1 MSRIVPIDKLEEGM
15 ILEENILNPDTGVIL
30 ITENSEITLQLIN
43 KLYLYGIRRVKI
55 KEDDNFIYE
64 QKKLIDSYIVVE
76 DQLEDI
82 FEDVKNGKS
91 IDINI
96 VENDIRNF
104 KDNIVEYNDLH
115 SSMRLLYHKD
125 DYTFNHSF
133 AVSILAISF
142 GKWANFSEEDIFQL
156 AMGALLHDIGK
167 LKIDEYIINK
177 PGRLTDKEFL
187 EMKNHPKYGY
197 DILLDT
203 GEVTE
208 EVLKIVLQHHE
219 KIDGTGYPYAL
230 RSEEIHEFAKIVAI
244 CDIYHA
250 LTSKRAYK
258 DGMNPFDAFNI
269 IKNDSFSTLDPY
281 YFHLF
286 LKNLSKTYVGNDVI
300 LSDGRRGT
308 IIYVHPQDREKVI
321 VKVGQDFINFL
332 YPQKVKIVNMV

>member
-244 CDIYHA
+244 CDII
-250 LTSKRAYK
+250 
-258 DGMNPFDAFNI
+258 M
-269 IKNDSFSTLDPY
+269 
-281 YFHLF
+281 HLP
-286 LKNLSKTYVGNDVI
+286 V
-300 LSDGRRGT
+300 RGP
-308 IIYVHPQDREKVI
+308 IR
-321 VKVGQDFINFL
+321 
-332 YPQKVKIVNMV
+332 MA